1 MAAQPEDILPD
12 LSAGGD
18 GITHPHGADVFAVGA
33 GGDLQPAGGV
43 VIDGVEGGAKGAVHF
58 LRHLLRCKGI
68 VLFIGRPAVGIPY
81 LDGGIHRNEIGV
93 LGGAPNALGGG
104 GNAAADGKIGA
115 VGVLPVI
122 IDRLPQHLL
131 HARLYPVA
139 RFGSGKPQ
147 GGGSAQIVIII
158 LDVAVAGHRHRLGG
172 LPCGGVTHLI
182 LHHTA
187 QNLIGIAG
195 NGGAAVDDIEGA
207 VAGQLGFGG
216 RLRLRFGGRCR
227 GGGGCR
233 GRLRLGGRG
242 RGRGRLRLLYRL
254 LRLGVGLVFGFIVG
268 FIVGFIIWLGIGFV
282 GFIVGLGIGF
292 VGLVFG
298 LAVGFLLRLFRRL
311 PGGPGGR
318 LVLLGD
324 LIFGDMLPVRQQGLP
339 ALHGGSSRDV
349 VTGNGG
355 AAAGGQQ
362 QQGGAGGQYAGR
374 FGHRGA
380 SFRTVL

>member
-1 MAAQPEDILPD
+1 M
-12 LSAGGD
+12 
-18 GITHPHGADVFAVGA
+18 
-33 GGDLQPAGGV
+33 
-43 VIDGVEGGAKGAVHF
+43 
-58 LRHLLRCKGI
+58 RHLLRCKGI
-68 VLFIGRPAVGIPY
+68 VLFIGRPAVGIPH

-104 GNAAADGKIGA
+104 GDAAADGKIGA
-115 VGVLPVI
+115 VGVPAVI

-147 GGGSAQIVIII
+147 GGGSAQIVIIV

-172 LPCGGVTHLI
+172 LPCGGVAHLI

-207 VAGQLGFGG
+207 VTGRLGFGG
-216 RLRLRFGGRCR
+216 RLRLR
-227 GGGGCR
+227 
-233 GRLRLGGRG
+233 LRFGGRG
-242 RGRGRLRLLYRL
+242 RGGCRGRLRLLYRL
-254 LRLGVGLVFGFIVG
+254 LRLGVGLIFG

-282 GFIVGLGIGF
+282 GLIFGLCIGF
-292 VGLVFG
+292 VGLIFG
-298 LAVGFLLRLFRRL
+298 LAIGFGLGLFRRL

-339 ALHGGSSRDV
+339 ALHGGGDRDII
-349 VTGNGG
+349 TGNGG

-380 SFRTVL
+380 SFRAVL